1 MMNVQQALNRLKK
14 EGFKFTGKREK
25 LLHLFAE
32 EKRYLSAKD
41 VLTFM
46 QKLYPGVSFDTV
58 YRNLALFEEM
68 GILEMTE
75 LEGEKRFRFSCS
87 TTKHHHHLICLECG
101 KTKQIHSC
109 PMDWI
114 EESVEGEFEVTG
126 HKFEIYGYCTECQT
140 LTVQN

>member
-1 MMNVQQALNRLKK
+1 MNVQQALNRLKK
-14 EGFKFTGKREK
+14 EGFKFTGKREQ

-32 EKRYLSAKD
+32 EKRYLSAKE
-41 VLTFM
+41 VLAAM
-46 QKLYPGVSFDTV
+46 QKMYPGVSFDTV

-87 TTKHHHHLICLECG
+87 TTEHHHHLICLECG
-101 KTKQIHSC
+101 KTRQIHSC

-114 EESVEGEFEVTG
+114 EESVEGDFEVTS
-126 HKFEIYGYCTECQT
+126 HKFEIYGYCTDCQM
-140 LTVQN
+140 LSVQK